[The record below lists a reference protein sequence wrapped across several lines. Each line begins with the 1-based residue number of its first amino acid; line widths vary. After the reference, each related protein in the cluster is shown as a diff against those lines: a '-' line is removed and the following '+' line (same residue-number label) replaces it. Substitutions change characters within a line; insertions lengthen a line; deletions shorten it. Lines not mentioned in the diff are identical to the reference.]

1 MNRLRAL
8 SSVLLAASALIPA
21 GMAHADTPAQV
32 KAQIQKLYDLDNAAA
47 SKGDFDKSLSHTSPD
62 YVGTQPDGKKV
73 TYADMK
79 KMLPQIH
86 AIMKDLHAKSTVT
99 KIVMKGK
106 DAVAT
111 VSEHAEAM
119 LANPQTKKNSKLVI
133 DDTADDLWVKSAQG
147 WMKKSSK
154 MLKLRQTV
162 DGKPVPGAG

>member
-8 SSVLLAASALIPA
+8 SLVILGVSALVPA
-21 GMAHADTPAQV
+21 GIVQADTPAQV

-47 SKGDFDKSLSHTSPD
+47 AKGDFEKSLSHTSTD
-62 YVGTQPDGKKV
+62 YVGTQPNGKKV
-73 TYADMK
+73 TYAEMK
-79 KMLPQIH
+79 KLLPQIH
-86 AIMKDLHAKSTVT
+86 AIMKDLRAKSTVT
-99 KIVMKGK
+99 KIVIKGK

-111 VSEHAEAM
+111 VSEHAEAT

-133 DDTADDLWVKSAQG
+133 EDTADDLWVKGAQG

-154 MLKLRQTV
+154 MLKVRQTV